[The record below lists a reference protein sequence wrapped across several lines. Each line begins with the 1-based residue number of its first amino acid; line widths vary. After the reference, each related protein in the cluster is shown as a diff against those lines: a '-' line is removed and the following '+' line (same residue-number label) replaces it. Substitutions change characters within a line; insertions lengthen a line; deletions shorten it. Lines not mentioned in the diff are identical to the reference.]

1 MKKLIFATLALLMSL
16 SAFAQETECISKE
29 LDGSL
34 TLRVT
39 GSGRNRTDALEQ
51 AKKQAVYDVL
61 FNGVIKGNTDYNM
74 RPIMTEVNARQRYQD
89 YFDIFF
95 MDRGEYSKYV
105 SMEDKRFLSTRTPKK
120 NQSPYTALRSIVI
133 IPLKIWFS
141 TEISWRPRVDMI
153 RA

>member
-1 MKKLIFATLALLMSL
+1 MKQIVLTLIALMMS
-16 SAFAQETECISKE
+16 AGVFAQETECISKE

-39 GSGRNRTDALEQ
+39 GSGRNRTDAIEQ

-61 FNGVIKGNTDYNM
+61 FNGVIKGNHDYNM
-74 RPIMTEVNARQRYQD
+74 RPIMTEVNARERYQD

-105 SMEDKRFLSTRTPKK
+105 SMEDKKFLSTRTTKK
-120 NQSPYTALRSIVI
+120 NYRQESRTVTVRVLVPQ
-133 IPLKIWFS
+133 LKARLK
-141 TEISWRPRVDMI
+141 EDGLL
-153 RA
+153 